1 MSLVK
6 VNRPNSWLGF
16 PAWTQDILNSDS
28 LINAVDTVGT
38 MPAVNIKETEDEFI
52 LEFAAPGYKKSDFNI
67 ETKEGSLIVKG
78 VKEQNATDNGAAYT
92 KREFSYASFSR
103 VFELP
108 ETVNE
113 DKISATYSDGILSLE
128 LPKKEEAKPKSP
140 RKVTVK

>member
-1 MSLVK
+1 
-6 VNRPNSWLGF
+6 
-16 PAWTQDILNSDS
+16 
-28 LINAVDTVGT
+28 
-38 MPAVNIKETEDEFI
+38 MPAVNVKETDDEFI

-78 VKEQNATDNGAAYT
+78 VKEQGEQDDNDSYT
-92 KREFSYASFSR
+92 RKEFTYAGFSR